1 MEETGKIP
9 VAIFVRVSSKR
20 QDYQRQISDLEKY
33 AERQAYQ
40 VVQIFKEVI
49 SASKTDTGNRPV
61 ITDLLEYVKSGK
73 IKKVLVTE
81 VSRLGRKPSQI
92 LHLMEQLTDL
102 KVSIYAQ
109 NFGMETLLPNGKRN
123 PAASMIFI
131 AFADMALSEVEF
143 LSSRIIS
150 GQDEARRQGK
160 KIGRVPGSIEK
171 TEDLLKKYPSVLK
184 YLKQENYSIR
194 EISKLTKISIN
205 TVRKV
210 KAALDKNKIE

>member
-1 MEETGKIP
+1 MEDTGKIP

-33 AERQAYQ
+33 AARQDYQ
-40 VVQIFKEVI
+40 VVHIFKEVI

-61 ITDLLEYVKSGK
+61 ITELLEYVKSGK

-81 VSRLGRKPSQI
+81 VSRLGRKPSQV
-92 LHLMEQLTDL
+92 LHLMEQLTEM

-131 AFADMALSEVEF
+131 AFADMAQSEVEF
-143 LSSRIIS
+143 LSARIIS
-150 GQDEARRQGK
+150 GQEEARRKGK
-160 KIGRVPGSIEK
+160 IIGRVPGTTEK
-171 TEDLLKKYPSVLK
+171 TEDLLKKYPGVLK
-184 YLKQENYSIR
+184 YLKQEKYSIR
-194 EISKLTKISIN
+194 EISKITQIAIN

-210 KAALDKNKIE
+210 KAALEKYKIE